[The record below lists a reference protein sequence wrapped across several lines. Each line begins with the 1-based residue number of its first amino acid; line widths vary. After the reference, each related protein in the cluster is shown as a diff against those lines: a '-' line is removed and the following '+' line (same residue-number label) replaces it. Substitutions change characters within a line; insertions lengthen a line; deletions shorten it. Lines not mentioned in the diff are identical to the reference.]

1 MLVKYI
7 DKMNTNN
14 IVKLEIDNKTKHLEK
29 YLRSQWTWRTY
40 TFIFSLIAAL
50 ILVVIDLE
58 IDFLKLFSD
67 SSKYFADILSRMLPP
82 DFSNFKN
89 LIYAMLET
97 IEIAFLGT
105 FIAIVLSI
113 PVGLF
118 SARNL
123 APNYV
128 VFLIARIVTIFF
140 RAIPE
145 FIIAMILVIAVGFGA
160 IPGVLALG
168 LHTMGFLAKFYAEDI
183 EHVNKGP
190 IEALKSSGASK
201 SQIISFAVIPQII
214 PSFVANNLYILDRNI
229 RMATMLGIVGAGG
242 IGYELQSSFR
252 MFEYQKVSAIIIIIF
267 ITIFLIDHLS
277 SYIRSKIK

>member
-1 MLVKYI
+1 MQ
-7 DKMNTNN
+7 NN
-14 IVKLEIDNKTKHLEK
+14 ILKLEINNKTKHLEK
-29 YLRSQWTWRTY
+29 YIKPQWTWRTY
-40 TFIFSLIAAL
+40 LFLISLIAAL
-50 ILVVIDLE
+50 TFTIIDLE
-58 IDFLKLFSD
+58 INFIELFTD
-67 SSKYFADILSRMLPP
+67 SSKYFGDILGRMSPP
-82 DFSNFKN
+82 DFSNLKS
-89 LIYAMLET
+89 LLLAMFET

-105 FIAIVLSI
+105 FIAITLSI

-123 APNYV
+123 APNYSI
-128 VFLIARIVTIFF
+128 FLIARIITIFF

-201 SQIISFAVIPQII
+201 RQIISFAIIPQII

-267 ITIFLIDHLS
+267 VTIFLIDHLS

>member
-1 MLVKYI
+1 MKT
-7 DKMNTNN
+7 DN
-14 IVKLEIDNKTKHLEK
+14 IFKLETNNKTKHLEK
-29 YLRSQWTWRTY
+29 YLRAQWTWKTY
-40 TFIFSLIAAL
+40 TFILSLSAAL
-50 ILVVIDLE
+50 IFVVVDLE
-58 IDFLKLFSD
+58 INFIKLFSD
-67 SSKYFADILSRMLPP
+67 SSKYFIDILNRMLPP
-82 DFSNFKN
+82 DFSNFKG
-89 LIYAMLET
+89 LIYAMFET

-105 FIAIVLSI
+105 FIAIILSI

-123 APNYV
+123 APNYL
-128 VFLIARIVTIFF
+128 VFLIARIITIFF

-201 SQIISFAVIPQII
+201 RQIIAFAVIPQII

-242 IGYELQSSFR
+242 IGYELLSSFR

-267 ITIFLIDHLS
+267 ITIFIIDHLS
-277 SYIRSKIK
+277 SLIRSKIK